1 MLVLGFPG
9 YDSQARAVAAALNAP
24 YKVIDVHHFP
34 DGESR
39 LRLPPMLP
47 DHVVFCRSLD
57 RANDK
62 LVELLIAA
70 ESARASG
77 ATQLTLV
84 APYLCYMRQ
93 DKAFQPGEAVSQR
106 IIGRFL
112 AGLFDALITVDPHL
126 HRVQNLAEAVPV
138 KRAVALSAAPEMG
151 EFLAARPGRPLL
163 VGPDQESEQ
172 WVQVVAAPADLDYV
186 VAQKTRH
193 GDQNVEVRLPEYD
206 YAGLDAVLVDDVAS
220 TGRTLAAAACALRE
234 AGARRIDVL
243 ITHAI
248 FAGDALDTLKAAG
261 VTDIWSSDSVTHPS
275 NAFALA
281 SLLAG
286 AVK

>member
-1 MLVLGFPG
+1 MLVLGFPD

-24 YKVIDVHHFP
+24 YEVIDVHHFP

-77 ATQLTLV
+77 ATHLTLV

-126 HRVQNLAEAVPV
+126 HRVRNLAEAVPV
-138 KRAVALSAAPEMG
+138 KQAVALSAAPEMG

-172 WVQVVAAPADLDYV
+172 WVKVVAAPADLNYV

-193 GDQNVEVRLPEYD
+193 GDQNVEVHLPEYD

-220 TGRTLAAAACALRE
+220 TGRTLATAACALRE

-261 VTDIWSSDSVTHPS
+261 VKDIWSSDSVTHPS

>member
-1 MLVLGFPG
+1 MLVLGFPD
-9 YDSQARAVAAALNAP
+9 YDFQARAVAAALDAP
-24 YKVIDVHHFP
+24 YELIDVHHFP

-39 LRLPPMLP
+39 LRLPPALP
-47 DHVVFCRSLD
+47 DHIVICRSLD
-57 RANDK
+57 QANNK

-93 DKAFQPGEAVSQR
+93 DKAFRPGEAVSQR

-126 HRVQNLAEAVPV
+126 HRIRNLTEAVPV
-138 KRAVALSAAPEMG
+138 KQAVALSAAPAMG
-151 EFLAARPGRPLL
+151 EFLATRPGRPLL

-172 WVQVVAAPADLDYV
+172 WVQVVAAPADLNYV
-186 VAQKTRH
+186 VAQKMRH
-193 GDQNVEVRLPEYD
+193 GDRNVEIHLPEYD
-206 YAGLDAVLVDDVAS
+206 YTGLDAVLVDDVAS
-220 TGRTLAAAACALRE
+220 TGRTLAAAAHALRE

-248 FAGDALDTLKAAG
+248 FAGDALDTLKAVG
-261 VTDIWSSDSVTHPS
+261 VKDIWSSDSVTHPS

-281 SLLAG
+281 SMLAG